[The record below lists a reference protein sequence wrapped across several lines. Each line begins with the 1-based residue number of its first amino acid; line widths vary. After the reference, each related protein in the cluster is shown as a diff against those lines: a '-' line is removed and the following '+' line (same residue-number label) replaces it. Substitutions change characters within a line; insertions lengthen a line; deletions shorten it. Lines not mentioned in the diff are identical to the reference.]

1 MLLSKINFRLY
12 VNGIIVVQKEHLCR
26 KFQLPE
32 AVDALILYGYVEDRT
47 GIGFK
52 TIGAA
57 RFEPFEIIMIDEMP
71 DYVITY
77 QSLKDCDAKLHVSLN
92 EKQKAKLW
100 KKAAIALACGLE
112 SEGLRKTRAIGFL
125 DKYRID
131 GHPDIL
137 RLPYEHDPE
146 DVVLVKLTEVDGAQI
161 CGVILEDPEFFCPLR
176 KGDKVFLEIY
186 RTRNGKLGLSIL
198 QR

>member
-26 KFQLPE
+26 KLKLPE
-32 AVDALILYGYVEDRT
+32 SVDALILYGYVEDRA

-52 TIGAA
+52 AIGAA

-77 QSLKDCDAKLHVSLN
+77 QSLKDCNAKLHVALN
-92 EKQKAKLW
+92 EKQKVKLW
-100 KKAAIALACGLE
+100 KKAATALACDLE
-112 SEGLRKTRAIGFL
+112 SEGLRKTRTIGFL

-137 RLPYEHDPE
+137 RLPYEYDPE

-186 RTRNGKLGLSIL
+186 RTRNGKLELSIL